1 MTTPP
6 DTTPPDTVL
15 PDTARSD
22 ATPPDTAASDA
33 TPLDITPLAATP
45 PGTAP
50 PGTVPPGTAPS
61 DLHRLSAGTL
71 AWLERNLDR
80 FDPYAPG
87 RGHSEHEA
95 PYARAKAALELAL
108 LRHCWARL
116 GAGDD
121 PRLGRVTALVR
132 TLWPHP
138 DFPRL
143 VTADP
148 RCAAY
153 YGLVYAALAPDGID
167 DRPCRAV
174 LARLAADDLSPRGRS
189 PYQRLEL
196 RYYADKAGVR
206 HTVEPYEELIARNVL
221 VTLPAEAARR
231 AVPAGEAPVTVP
243 EAYAVTHSAFYLSDF
258 GRTGPGL
265 PADARADAAELVS
278 RLLEHCARRDW
289 WDLAAELLI
298 TQVCLGLEP
307 LRTPCGTAALACL
320 ARAQQGDGA
329 IPGRS
334 AGTRAS
340 AADPAG
346 AFFAKAYH
354 TTLVTALMTLL
365 VTSAGAA

>member
-6 DTTPPDTVL
+6 DALPPAATIPDALPPYALPPDL
-15 PDTARSD
+15 R
-22 ATPPDTAASDA
+22 
-33 TPLDITPLAATP
+33 
-45 PGTAP
+45 
-50 PGTVPPGTAPS
+50 
-61 DLHRLSAGTL
+61 RLSAGAL
-71 AWLERNLDR
+71 GWLDRNLDR
-80 FDPYAPG
+80 FDPYARGPG
-87 RGHSEHEA
+87 RPAHGTA
-95 PYARAKAALELAL
+95 YADAKAALELAL

-116 GAGDD
+116 DTGDD
-121 PRLGRVTALVR
+121 PRLDRVTALVR
-132 TLWPHP
+132 TLWQHP

-143 VTADP
+143 VTAEP

-174 LARLAADDLSPRGRS
+174 LAGLAADDLSPRGRS

-196 RYYADKAGVR
+196 RYYADKAGVP
-206 HTVEPYEELIARNVL
+206 HTVEPYRDLVARNVL
-221 VTLPAEAARR
+221 VTLPAEAAER
-231 AVPAGEAPVTVP
+231 AVPDGEAPVTVP
-243 EAYAVTHSAFYLSDF
+243 EAYAVTHSAFYLTDF

-265 PADARADAAELVS
+265 SAGARADAAELVR
-278 RLLEHCARRDW
+278 RLLEHCVRRDW

-307 LRTPCGTAALACL
+307 LRTPWGRAAVACL
-320 ARAQQGDGA
+320 TRAQQGDGA

-334 AGTRAS
+334 AGTGVT

-365 VTSAGAA
+365 VSPAGAA